1 MCNFARPA
9 TLLNDAPDG
18 LALRKIVELLG
29 NGDEERRRVRS
40 DLADLRAMGLDSGRD
55 RTRTGSAVVA

>member
-1 MCNFARPA
+1 MA
-9 TLLNDAPDG
+9 TRSG
-18 LALRKIVELLG
+18 
-29 NGDEERRRVRS
+29 RRVRS